1 MNERKMSIN
10 KLEAQARACRDV
22 LQLAME
28 AVFIEKRPVDRT
40 LNTFLRE
47 NKQFGARDRRLLGDV
62 VFAVFRWWGALRKL
76 FDENELRVMETEVPE
91 ITFNGAAALILGAM
105 IMEKR
110 ELPEIAAVWTRELGL
125 RQSEVNDLLVTGKAS
140 DGLDGWRVLNL
151 IRTALR
157 RDVTKSMKLTPLDMV
172 PGWFPK
178 YLPAGI
184 NPEKLAQWMQR
195 RPPMW
200 LRVQGPD
207 PAELAASMHI
217 RYGLKIK
224 QHPLMKN
231 ALSVAPTRI
240 NLFTLEE
247 YRNGLFEVQDLASQV
262 IGNVCAPKSG
272 ERWWDACAGA
282 GGKTLQLADLMERK
296 GTVVATDIRNYKLD
310 DLKKRA
316 RRSGYPNI
324 ECREWNGK
332 PLHGKHLKL
341 YDGALADAPCS
352 CSGTWR
358 RNPDARWSTA
368 EEEIAEMAELQLSI
382 LNNVSGGVKVGG
394 TLVYAT
400 CSICEPEN
408 RGVVENFLATH
419 PEFKLEKFASP
430 LTGEECDG
438 MIQVFPWD
446 GDCDSMFATK
456 MRRQ

>member
-1 MNERKMSIN
+1 MNDKRMSVR
-10 KLEAQARACRDV
+10 KLESQARACRDV

-28 AVFIEKRPVDRT
+28 AVFIEKRPVDRA
-40 LNTFLRE
+40 LKAFLRE
-47 NKQFGARDRRLLGDV
+47 NKQFGSRDRRLLGEV

-76 FDENELRVMETEVPE
+76 FDQEELKLIETEVPE
-91 ITFNGAAALILGAM
+91 ITFNGAAALMLGAM

-110 ELPEIAAVWTRELGL
+110 ELPEIASIWASELGL
-125 RQSEVNDLLVTGKAS
+125 RPSEVNDLLVTGKAS

-172 PGWFPK
+172 PEWFPK
-178 YLPAGI
+178 YLPAGT
-184 NPEKLAQWMQR
+184 NTEKLAQWMQR

-200 LRVQGPD
+200 LRVQGTD
-207 PAELAASMHI
+207 PTELAASMHI

-231 ALSVAPTRI
+231 SLSVAATRI
-240 NLFTLEE
+240 NLYTLEE
-247 YRNGLFEVQDLASQV
+247 YRNGLIEVQDLASQV
-262 IGNVCAPKSG
+262 IGSVCAPKSG

-296 GTVVATDIRNYKLD
+296 GTVVATDIRSYKLD

-316 RRSGYPNI
+316 RRSGFPNI

-332 PLHGKHLKL
+332 PLHGKHQKM
-341 YDGALADAPCS
+341 YDGALADVPCS

-358 RNPDARWSTA
+358 RNPDARWSIA
-368 EEEIAEMAELQLSI
+368 EEEIVEMAELQLSI
-382 LNNVSGGVKVGG
+382 LNSISSGVKDKG
-394 TLVYAT
+394 TLVYGT

-408 RGVVENFLATH
+408 RDVVEKFLATH
-419 PEFKLEKFASP
+419 PDFKLEKFINP

-438 MIQVFPWD
+438 MLQVFPWD
-446 GDCDSMFATK
+446 GDCDAMFVAK